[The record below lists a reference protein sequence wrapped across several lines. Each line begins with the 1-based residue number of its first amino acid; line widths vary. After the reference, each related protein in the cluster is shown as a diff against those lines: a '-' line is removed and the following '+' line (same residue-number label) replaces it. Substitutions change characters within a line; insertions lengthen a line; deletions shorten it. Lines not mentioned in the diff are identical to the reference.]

1 MGIVLTV
8 EGLRKSYGDVN
19 AVDGVD
25 FLVSGGEILGLLG
38 PNGAGKTTTL
48 ECVEGLLCPDGGRI
62 NIRGLDP
69 QRDRRR
75 MRDLVGVQLQTAA
88 LPGTM
93 TVGDAMRFVSAYHG
107 CQPREDLL
115 GRMDLA
121 ELHARKYSE
130 LSVGQQRRLALVLA
144 IVHRPALLFL
154 DEPTAGLDVKSRREL
169 HTIIAEL
176 REQGTAIVL
185 ATHDMAEAEKLSDRL
200 AIMLAGRIVAEGTP
214 REITA
219 TGDGLTKVS
228 VATEGGL
235 LIGADL
241 VFPAAQT
248 PFADEQYLV
257 CFSTDPGETVKGVLD
272 AVAARGDRL
281 VDLRVERPSLEE
293 RFLEVTEV
301 AS

>member
-1 MGIVLTV
+1 MNVVLTV
-8 EGLRKSYGDVN
+8 EGLRKSYGGVN

-25 FLVSGGEILGLLG
+25 FRVAKGEILGLLG

-48 ECVEGLLCPDGGRI
+48 ECVEGLLRPDEGRI
-62 NIRGLDP
+62 DIRGVDP
-69 QRDRRR
+69 QRDRKR
-75 MRDLVGVQLQTAA
+75 MRDLVGVQLQTSA

-93 TVGDAMRFVSAYHG
+93 TVADAMRFVSAYHG
-107 CQPREDLL
+107 CKPREDLL
-115 GRMDLA
+115 ERMDLA
-121 ELHARKYSE
+121 ELRARKYSE

-144 IVHRPALLFL
+144 IVHRPVLLFL

-169 HTIIAEL
+169 HAIIAEL

-235 LIGADL
+235 LAAADL
-241 VFPAAQT
+241 VFPAAQA
-248 PFADEQYLV
+248 PFTDEQYLV

-272 AVAARGDRL
+272 EVAARGDRL